1 MILSL
6 PRILVPSL
14 LLLALVLAD
23 ARAQIPRT
31 ISFQGVLADASGNF
45 VADGVHRLTVR
56 LYDSPTAASAIYS
69 ETHDATVVRGVF
81 NVIIGSQTPIP
92 PSLSFDRAYFLGVSV
107 GTGAELLPRTPMTS
121 VPYALRA
128 GVANELAPGAA
139 VVRSV
144 NGRTGEVTLQ
154 GAGSTT
160 VTQAGGTITISS
172 SGGGGATGIQGV
184 QNIDG
189 TITVANP
196 NGPVATLGI
205 TDSAITGRKIASRA
219 IGSVHIGDTAIRSS
233 NIRDASI
240 TAAKLAPGI
249 TIPPSGPAGGDL
261 TGTYPD
267 PTVAVGAISTAKLQ
281 DRAVTSAKLDNDA
294 VTTQKIANGT
304 IAGPDVSPTATLGV
318 GSIATTGNAA
328 VGAALGT
335 PRLLVQGIGTA
346 GTTVALDVTD
356 NAGTTLLRVQ
366 DDGLTGFGVP
376 NPRARVDVAAGVGA
390 ALTLRSGTMQ
400 VSTAAIVA
408 APVVVIP
415 PVVSVQITSDG
426 LARPITIGFPLGA
439 PGQLL
444 YISNDDP
451 DAVVGPIPIAS
462 GQTRQFIFVAGAW
475 RLVN

>member
-23 ARAQIPRT
+23 AHAQIPRT

-205 TDSAITGRKIASRA
+205 TDSGRR
-219 IGSVHIGDTAIRSS
+219 GRCGR
-233 NIRDASI
+233 R
-240 TAAKLAPGI
+240 
-249 TIPPSGPAGGDL
+249 
-261 TGTYPD
+261 
-267 PTVAVGAISTAKLQ
+267 
-281 DRAVTSAKLDNDA
+281 
-294 VTTQKIANGT
+294 
-304 IAGPDVSPTATLGV
+304 
-318 GSIATTGNAA
+318 
-328 VGAALGT
+328 
-335 PRLLVQGIGTA
+335 
-346 GTTVALDVTD
+346 
-356 NAGTTLLRVQ
+356 
-366 DDGLTGFGVP
+366 
-376 NPRARVDVAAGVGA
+376 
-390 ALTLRSGTMQ
+390 
-400 VSTAAIVA
+400 
-408 APVVVIP
+408 
-415 PVVSVQITSDG
+415 
-426 LARPITIGFPLGA
+426 
-439 PGQLL
+439 
-444 YISNDDP
+444 
-451 DAVVGPIPIAS
+451 
-462 GQTRQFIFVAGAW
+462 
-475 RLVN
+475 